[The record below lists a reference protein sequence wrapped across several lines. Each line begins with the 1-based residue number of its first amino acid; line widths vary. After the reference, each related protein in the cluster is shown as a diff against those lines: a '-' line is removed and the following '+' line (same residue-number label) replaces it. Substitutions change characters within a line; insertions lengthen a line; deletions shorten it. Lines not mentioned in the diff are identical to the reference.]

1 MNSLMQNYYPT
12 FKMYQDVRDGLMD
25 SLSDD
30 DLAYSPGGE
39 NPTLGALCREI
50 GEIEYSYIQSF
61 KTFTQNFDYRNEA
74 PGLESSVTALKA
86 WYAELDAELKAIVA
100 AFSDAE
106 LQDKII
112 NRGDNFKLPIQIQ
125 LDVYKEALLIFYG
138 KAMVYLKAMGKERP
152 YQLESW
158 IG

>member
-1 MNSLMQNYYPT
+1 MNNLMQNYYPT
-12 FKMYQDVRDGLMD
+12 FKMYQDVRNGLMD

-30 DLAYSPGGE
+30 DLHYSPGGE
-39 NPTLGALCREI
+39 NPPLGTLCREI
-50 GEIEYSYIQSF
+50 GEIETSYIQSF
-61 KTFTQNFDYRNEA
+61 KTFTQNFNYRNETPA
-74 PGLESSVTALKA
+74 LESSVAALKA
-86 WYAELDAELKAIVA
+86 WYAELDTELKAIVS

-106 LQDKII
+106 LQNKII
-112 NRGDNFKLPIQIQ
+112 DRGDNFKLTIQIQ

-138 KAMVYLKAMGKERP
+138 KVMVYLKAMGKQRP